1 MTVPAQVTK
10 LMIAV
15 TLVHT
20 GKKLEVKGAK
30 NVKGQEDQSQGLK
43 KEAGATEEV
52 PASALTLATAL
63 KQESIVDVKT
73 NLGLVLE
80 DHHSQVVE
88 ASQLQVRLQLDLYT
102 GKEEEKEKR

>member
-1 MTVPAQVTK
+1 MTVQVQVTK

-52 PASALTLATAL
+52 PASAGNA
-63 KQESIVDVKT
+63 QQYSFSRY
-73 NLGLVLE
+73 
-80 DHHSQVVE
+80 HCWRMP
-88 ASQLQVRLQLDLYT
+88 LQILRH
-102 GKEEEKEKR
+102 